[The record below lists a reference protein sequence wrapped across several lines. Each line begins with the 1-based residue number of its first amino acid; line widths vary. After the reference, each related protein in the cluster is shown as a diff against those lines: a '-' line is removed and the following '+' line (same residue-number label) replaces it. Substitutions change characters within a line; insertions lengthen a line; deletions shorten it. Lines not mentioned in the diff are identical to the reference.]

1 MDNAKLHVAIVSS
14 PGMGHVIPVLV
25 LGNRLATVHGV
36 RVTILV
42 ITTSNSD
49 EERRFLKTLTL
60 STLVRVIAL
69 PPVDIS
75 AKITPATAAV
85 TQLCMSVR
93 EALPIIRSSIAS
105 MNCGPDAL
113 ILDLF
118 CPSAIPIAREF
129 SLPVYVYAPTNAWST
144 TLFMYIQVLDKEIE
158 GRYVEQK
165 EPLRIPGCKS
175 VRPEDVVDPML
186 DRNDQ
191 QYHDYIE
198 LGIGLTR
205 SDGILVNT
213 WADLEP
219 TTLKALRENE
229 TLKPAVKVSVYPVG
243 PLTRPVEPS
252 SLKSK
257 VLEWLDEQPVD
268 SVIYVSFGSGGV
280 LSADQIKELAFGLEL
295 SQQRFIWVVRLPLDG
310 GLSKSDDPLDYLPG
324 GFLNRTKNVGFVVPL
339 WAQQVE
345 ILGHPSVG
353 GFLSHCGW
361 NSTLESISAGVP
373 MIAWPLYAEQK
384 LNAAMLTED
393 LGVAVRPEVLPTKKM
408 VEREEVEKMVRMV
421 MQQKEGQE
429 MRQKMKQL
437 KSSADDGLSN
447 RGSSFISMYN
457 VLDEIRLNFRNQNH

>member
-186 DRNDQ
+186 DRNEQ

-243 PLTRPVEPS
+243 PLPRPVEPS

-257 VLEWLDEQPVD
+257 VLEWFDEQPVAP
-268 SVIYVSFGSGGV
+268 VIYASFGRGGV
-280 LSADQIKELAFGLEL
+280 LSADQI
-295 SQQRFIWVVRLPLDG
+295 
-310 GLSKSDDPLDYLPG
+310 
-324 GFLNRTKNVGFVVPL
+324 
-339 WAQQVE
+339 
-345 ILGHPSVG
+345 
-353 GFLSHCGW
+353 
-361 NSTLESISAGVP
+361 
-373 MIAWPLYAEQK
+373 
-384 LNAAMLTED
+384 
-393 LGVAVRPEVLPTKKM
+393 
-408 VEREEVEKMVRMV
+408 
-421 MQQKEGQE
+421 
-429 MRQKMKQL
+429 
-437 KSSADDGLSN
+437 
-447 RGSSFISMYN
+447 
-457 VLDEIRLNFRNQNH
+457 